1 MLNKNKSVSLS
12 KGQSLGE
19 SSPSSSVLK
28 NIMSLRSVQYG
39 VSPDYVS
46 KSCADNS
53 TDSILNKNNPTASS
67 TANVEEAV
75 WFLMRAAYGKEKK
88 AKDFLEAKGIKTF
101 LPLQTQTY
109 IYKGKKKHRQVS
121 LIPNFLFVKSSEEE
135 MKQYIGKGELDF
147 FHHYYVPH
155 KDDRGRPLGKN
166 GIKPL
171 VIPTCQMESFIRWNE
186 ISDDNKLFVAD
197 DKIKFA
203 KNDVVKIVDGKFA
216 GLEGYVCRIKGQ
228 SRIGIVVNG
237 VGTIFTAYIPKC
249 MLKKV

>member
-12 KGQSLGE
+12 KGQSPGE

-28 NIMSLRSVQYG
+28 NIMSLRSVQNG

-121 LIPNFLFVKSSEEE
+121 LIPNFLFVNSS
-135 MKQYIGKGELDF
+135 
-147 FHHYYVPH
+147 
-155 KDDRGRPLGKN
+155 
-166 GIKPL
+166 
-171 VIPTCQMESFIRWNE
+171 
-186 ISDDNKLFVAD
+186 
-197 DKIKFA
+197 
-203 KNDVVKIVDGKFA
+203 
-216 GLEGYVCRIKGQ
+216 
-228 SRIGIVVNG
+228 
-237 VGTIFTAYIPKC
+237 
-249 MLKKV
+249 

>member
-1 MLNKNKSVSLS
+1 MLNKNESVSLS
-12 KGQSLGE
+12 KGQSPGE

-28 NIMSLRSVQYG
+28 NIMSLRSVQNG

-135 MKQYIGKGELDF
+135 MK
-147 FHHYYVPH
+147 
-155 KDDRGRPLGKN
+155 
-166 GIKPL
+166 
-171 VIPTCQMESFIRWNE
+171 
-186 ISDDNKLFVAD
+186 
-197 DKIKFA
+197 
-203 KNDVVKIVDGKFA
+203 
-216 GLEGYVCRIKGQ
+216 
-228 SRIGIVVNG
+228 
-237 VGTIFTAYIPKC
+237 
-249 MLKKV
+249 